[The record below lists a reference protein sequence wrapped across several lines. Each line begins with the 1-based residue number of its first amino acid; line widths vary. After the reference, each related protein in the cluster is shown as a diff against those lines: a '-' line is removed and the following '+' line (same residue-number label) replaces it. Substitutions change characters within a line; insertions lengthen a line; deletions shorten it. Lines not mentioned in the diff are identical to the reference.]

1 MGLPWEHRGCVL
13 WDLAGGERHLS
24 MDLGQL
30 SLLRLSRAGPTFVG
44 PCISSSARMGADVWD
59 LSCAVLGLCQVPP
72 VRLLRYGVGACRDFS
87 CNIASISTSS
97 PMLSELRFAQR
108 RAWCSAYK
116 NNICIFIFDFF
127 FLLELLHYLW
137 KTIASQAAAASA
149 LRERPLC
156 RISCPFPASFSLP
169 VCSAR
174 DEAAAAALA
183 VFLGCHKPLGAVCV
197 SLSYRCACSSPFCC
211 AFWSIPL
218 QPVLGASDV
227 PLPPPPHCSPQVASL
242 G

>member
-1 MGLPWEHRGCVL
+1 MGLPWEHRGCVPR
-13 WDLAGGERHLS
+13 DLAGGERHLS

-30 SLLRLSRAGPTFVG
+30 ELCRLSRAGPTFVG
-44 PCISSSARMGADVWD
+44 PCISSSAWMGAGISD
-59 LSCAVLGLCQVPP
+59 LSCAMLGLCQVPP
-72 VRLLRYGVGACRDFS
+72 VRLLRYGAGACRDFS

-97 PMLSELRFAQR
+97 PMSSELRFAQR

-116 NNICIFIFDFF
+116 NNICIFIYLFF

-156 RISCPFPASFSLP
+156 WISCPFPASFPLP
-169 VCSAR
+169 ACSA
-174 DEAAAAALA
+174 EAAAAALA
-183 VFLGCHKPLGAVCV
+183 VFLGCHRPLGAVCV
-197 SLSYRCACSSPFCC
+197 SLSYRCAPSSPFCC

-218 QPVLGASDV
+218 QPVPGASDV
-227 PLPPPPHCSPQVASL
+227 ALPPPPHSSPQVASS